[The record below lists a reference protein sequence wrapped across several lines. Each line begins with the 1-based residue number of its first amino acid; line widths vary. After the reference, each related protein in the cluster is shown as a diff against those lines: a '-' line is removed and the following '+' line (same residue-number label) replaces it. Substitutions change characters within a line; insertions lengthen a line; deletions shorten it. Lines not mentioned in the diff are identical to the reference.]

1 MAVSNSCVNAAF
13 CQRKVRIPKVSGGS
27 SRGQRLRQQ
36 SSLQGVGR
44 QKHMRGWFKTPV
56 WLNLRAMFE
65 DLSEK
70 LEATFARLRGRG
82 TLSESDIKEGLREV
96 RRVLLEA
103 DVNFQLTREFLERVE
118 KKAVGVTALSAVS
131 PAQQLIKIV
140 HEELANMLGERREGL
155 KLSSV
160 PPTVIMMV
168 GLQGSGK
175 TTTAGKLALKLK
187 GEGRQTRLIAAD
199 VYRPA
204 AIDQLETLGKQLD
217 IPVYADRTTQ
227 DVVKIAKAGIE
238 QSKRDRDRVVI
249 VDTAGRLQI
258 DEEMMDELRRLKEAV
273 RPTEILFVADGM
285 TGQEAV
291 KIAQGFDNVLG
302 VTGVILTKMDGDA
315 RGGAALSIYGVLKK
329 PIKYIGVGE
338 KLDALEEFHPDRM
351 AGRILQMGD
360 VVSLVEK
367 AQAAFDE
374 TEAKRLQKKL
384 KKEGMDLTDFLKS
397 MKQIEKMGPLE
408 GVLKMLPGVNAKMLS
423 QAKVDPK
430 RLKHIEAMI
439 LSMTHE
445 ERKNPSLINGTR
457 RSRIA
462 KGSGRTISDVN
473 RLLDQFREMQKMM
486 KKMSQ
491 GGGGRLGMPG
501 MPGMFGQR

>member
-1 MAVSNSCVNAAF
+1 
-13 CQRKVRIPKVSGGS
+13 
-27 SRGQRLRQQ
+27 
-36 SSLQGVGR
+36 
-44 QKHMRGWFKTPV
+44 
-56 WLNLRAMFE
+56 MFE
-65 DLSEK
+65 DLSDK

-82 TLSESDIKEGLREV
+82 TLSEADIKDGLREV

-140 HEELANMLGERREGL
+140 HEELAGMLGERREGL

-160 PPTVIMMV
+160 PPTIVMMV

-175 TTTAGKLALKLK
+175 TTTAAKLARKLTA
-187 GEGRQTRLIAAD
+187 EGRPTRLIAAD

-204 AIDQLETLGKQLD
+204 AIDQLETLGQQLD
-217 IPVYADRTTQ
+217 VPVYADRTTQ
-227 DVVKIAKAGIE
+227 DVVRIARAGIE
-238 QSKRDRDRVVI
+238 EAKRARDRVVI

-258 DEEMMDELRRLKEAV
+258 DEEMMEELRRLKEAV
-273 RPTEILFVADGM
+273 RPTEILLVADGM

-291 KIAQGFDNVLG
+291 KIAQGFDAALG
-302 VTGVILTKMDGDA
+302 VTGVVLTKMDGDA
-315 RGGAALSIYGVLKK
+315 RGGAALSIYGVTKK

-338 KLDALEEFHPDRM
+338 KSDALEEFHPDRM

-374 TEAKRLQKKL
+374 DEAKKLQKKI
-384 KKEGMDLTDFLKS
+384 KKEGMDLTDFLRA
-397 MKQIEKMGPLE
+397 MRQIERMGPLE
-408 GVLKMLPGVNAKMLS
+408 GVLKMIPGVNTKMLKQAKM
-423 QAKVDPK
+423 DPK
-430 RLKHIEAMI
+430 RMRHVEAI
-439 LSMTHE
+439 VLSMTPA
-445 ERKNPSLINGTR
+445 ERKDPSMLNGSR
-457 RSRIA
+457 RARVA
-462 KGSGRTISDVN
+462 RGSGRSISEVN
-473 RLLDQFREMQKMM
+473 RLLEQFREMQKMM

-491 GGGGRLGMPG
+491 GGGGGRMGIPS
-501 MPGMFGQR
+501 MPGMFGMR

>member
-1 MAVSNSCVNAAF
+1 MPELAIGSRQNSTNT
-13 CQRKVRIPKVSGGS
+13 S
-27 SRGQRLRQQ
+27 SRTTASADRL
-36 SSLQGVGR
+36 S
-44 QKHMRGWFKTPV
+44 FK
-56 WLNLRAMFE
+56 AMFE

-103 DVNFQLTREFLERVE
+103 DVNFALTREFLERVE

-160 PPTVIMMV
+160 PPTIVMMV

-175 TTTAGKLALKLK
+175 TTTAAKLARKLV
-187 GEGRQTRLIAAD
+187 GEGRPTRLVAAD

-204 AIDQLETLGKQLD
+204 AIDQLETLGQQLGV
-217 IPVYADRTTQ
+217 PVYADRTTK
-227 DVVKIAKAGIE
+227 DVVKITKAGIDDA
-238 QSKRDRDRVVI
+238 KRARDRVVI

-258 DEEMMDELRRLKEAV
+258 DEEMMDELRRLKDAV
-273 RPTEILFVADGM
+273 HPTEILLVADGM

-291 KIAQGFDNVLG
+291 KIAQGFDSALG
-302 VTGVILTKMDGDA
+302 VTGVVLTKMDGDA
-315 RGGAALSIYGVLKK
+315 RGGAALSIFGVTKK

-338 KLDALEEFHPDRM
+338 KSDALEEFHPDRM

-374 TEAKRLQKKL
+374 EAAKKLQKKV
-384 KKEGMDLTDFLKS
+384 KKEGMDLTDFLNA
-397 MKQIEKMGPLE
+397 MRQIERMGPLE
-408 GVLKMLPGVNAKMLS
+408 GVLKMLPGMNAKMLK

-430 RLKHIEAMI
+430 RMKHVEAI
-439 LSMTHE
+439 VLSMTPA
-445 ERKNPSLINGTR
+445 ERKDPSLLNGSR
-457 RSRIA
+457 RARVA
-462 KGSGRTISDVN
+462 RGSGRTISEVN
-473 RLLDQFREMQKMM
+473 RLLEQFREMQKMM

-491 GGGGRLGMPG
+491 GGRMGMPS
-501 MPGMFGQR
+501 MPGMFGMR